1 MIVGGGK
8 PALPAGFRT
17 HLELL
22 DEHRFNNG
30 VVRVVYDDAS
40 AVVTGIGPGRLSADD
55 AIISVDTTAGIR
67 PRTSRLVRY
76 RLA

>member
-22 DEHRFNNG
+22 DEHRFNT
-30 VVRVVYDDAS
+30 AS
-40 AVVTGIGPGRLSADD
+40 YAS
-55 AIISVDTTAGIR
+55 STAAPHDR
-67 PRTSRLVRY
+67 P
-76 RLA
+76 